1 MFTREE
7 LIKRAADEV
16 SAGNITQNQAE
27 TFKRILDGEKLI
39 PLFTD
44 MMAKMIFSP
53 DLYPER
59 FDYII
64 KNVLDDSEI
73 MSEGSMTNEPP
84 LKSKNGKKMIFD
96 ISAWLKDGR
105 AADLEFQTVAQ
116 QYIFNR
122 MDIYTS
128 GMLMLQFST
137 EDGQLKKE
145 VNYKNAK
152 GVVSIVLMIR
162 SPKVFRVVNTG
173 RYIHRIK
180 SMDTDTGI
188 SFPTLRQ
195 IAFVQLDVALE
206 QFINKTY
213 NEDENVELL
222 TLLAMVADINNAKVV
237 EAAQSSDMLKD
248 IYEDAKRFSGDKEV
262 QAKMLQ
268 ELKYELDE
276 LDYNA
281 NISEAREEG
290 ADIFAEILEQ
300 LQAEGR
306 TQDVTKAITDQHYRK
321 KLMSEFKKEN

>member
-1 MFTREE
+1 MITREE
-7 LIKRAADEV
+7 LLKRTAEEL
-16 SAGNITQNQAE
+16 SEGNITQNQADN
-27 TFKRILDGEKLI
+27 FIKILDGEKLI

-44 MMAKMIFSP
+44 LMAKMIFSP
-53 DLYPER
+53 DLHPDR
-59 FDYII
+59 FDYIMQ
-64 KNVLDDSEI
+64 NVLDDAEI
-73 MSEGSMTNEPP
+73 ISDGSMTNEPP

-96 ISAWLKDGR
+96 ISSWLTDGR

-152 GVVSIVLMIR
+152 GVVSVVLMR
-162 SPKVFRVVNTG
+162 KSPRIFKGAHTG

-180 SMDTDTGI
+180 TMDTDTGI

-206 QFINKTY
+206 QFITKTY
-213 NEDENVELL
+213 NKDEDIELL
-222 TLLAMVADINNAKVV
+222 TLLAMIADINNEVV
-237 EAAQSSDMLKD
+237 IEAAKNSDMFKG
-248 IYEDAKRFSGDKEV
+248 IYEEVKRFSGDKEV
-262 QAKMLQ
+262 QAEMLQ

-281 NISEAREEG
+281 NISDAIDEG
-290 ADIFAEILEQ
+290 AEIFAEILAQ
-300 LQAEGR
+300 LKKEGR
-306 TQDVTKAITDQHYRK
+306 AQDAEKAIVDQSYRK
-321 KLMSEFKKEN
+321 KLMNEYKKEK